1 MFVHTLLKAVFYL
14 RSRVNLKGRAGIYF
28 FAVLSGI
35 LAAFVAV
42 AFQACTAGIL
52 TLFTGVE
59 GNDAVYSLDHAAP
72 WRRVFSLV
80 LGGVIAGI
88 ILLFTS
94 KKLRERATPYM
105 EAVSIGN
112 GYIPVRSNLLRSLA
126 AIVTI
131 GSGASIGREGPLVQ
145 TATVFASIFGRR
157 AKFSTLRLRLFIAC
171 AASGAMSAVFH
182 TPLAGGLFVSE
193 IVVGTMSIDILAPLL
208 VSSCSSYLT
217 LTVIGSSEPLYEMS
231 RAYLSSG
238 LSTACF
244 AVLLG
249 VVSSLLAKAWLV
261 WLSKSRSLLNRN
273 KNLLPLR
280 LAIAGLAVGLI
291 TIWYPEIAG
300 NGSHIIRGVVS
311 LNFSLEFVSWLFVLK
326 VLSVGLF
333 FAMGAVGGV
342 LTPSLTIGGVSG
354 FIFAHVLIACGV
366 PLSQEEII
374 GYSLLGMAA
383 FFTTAA
389 AAPMTSLVLV
399 VEFTAAGKMIFPLI
413 IGVLVSRAVA
423 KIFSAKS
430 MYEAEAGMG
439 LKTAFD
445 RPLKDVRIKDIF
457 RKSSD
462 TVFATTLLRDIAR
475 IFIRNPEFA
484 VYVVSRS
491 NKYLGSILQRDV
503 YNFMKS
509 DSLSQKVIA
518 DDILRTDLPVLTPE
532 MPLIDGIKVFTD
544 NDAFDTLPI
553 VDSRGN
559 FYGVVNRTD
568 IFMGFNE
575 IARRRQWREAR

>member
-1 MFVHTLLKAVFYL
+1 M

-42 AFQACTAGIL
+42 AFQACTAAIL

-354 FIFAHVLIACGV
+354 FIFAHVLIACGA

-430 MYEAEAGMG
+430 MYESEAGMG

-532 MPLIDGIKVFTD
+532 MPLIDGIKIFTD